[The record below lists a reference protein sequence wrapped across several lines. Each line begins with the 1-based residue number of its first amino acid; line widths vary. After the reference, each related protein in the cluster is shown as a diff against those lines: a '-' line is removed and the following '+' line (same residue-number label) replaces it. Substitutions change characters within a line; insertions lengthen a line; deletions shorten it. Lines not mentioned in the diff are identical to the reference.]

1 MPVDLLAGQNN
12 EREPIDLL
20 EHVQSTVP
28 DMPLISAKDIE
39 ERFNIIR
46 QFAGPDIEKR
56 ARDSA
61 SIAAT
66 FNIPE
71 STAFDMRDSFFQKM
85 DTTNIWDK
93 AIGSFKA
100 GWGDVYSSVGGIMKR
115 KGLAAG
121 DIYAD
126 FGERLKRAYI
136 PPSDQSEFTW
146 RKMKDPEWY
155 ATTIMRSVPFSLSL
169 IPAALVGAYA
179 AGTAGGVMGLGL
191 FGKTVLGSI
200 GGAALAR
207 PIESSFEAQ
216 GAYEEAKDRGLS
228 DDDAEIAS
236 NQVFWDNMKLGGL
249 DAAEFATA
257 FLPMGKIAGNTV
269 KRTIGKR
276 ILAATGK
283 TSAKLG
289 VVGAMET
296 MEERY
301 QEKAVMNALG
311 DPASLFDFDDP
322 RLNEAG
328 AAGAVFG
335 VGLAGAGSVWTAL
348 RDKVI
353 TTKVITTDD
362 QKVKFIY
369 DKTKKQALANGANVV
384 ESDRIALD
392 AVAATPEGKAH
403 IEKVVGDLVDLAN
416 GKPAKERTETK
427 TASDQPFIFGVN
439 EDQNGEV
446 TSFTMADPVSGET
459 FEVPALKSE
468 DKDKMTVTPDME
480 AVNAKIEEIRAGDQ
494 EDAALDKLIQ
504 GDEDV
509 DQAVERMFGEAA
521 TPEAAPAVQGTN
533 FEEEAKP
540 ETVVERVKQINE
552 KIGEK
557 GSVDLEPLVNLG
569 RSIWAE
575 GHTSIEEFTARAKE
589 LLSDVWDKVK
599 DLILQAWNVVN
610 NERGSFSTKKEYDV
624 DEVNDLLSM
633 AAKQD
638 KALEISEAPSYDEI
652 RKKAAQMA
660 WEKINKKIDFK
671 NRKENAV
678 LKRQGLDDARL
689 LPVFQAINYV
699 VEKGG
704 FDKAKLLKDYGKE
717 TVDEL
722 SKRRIGLVRENGTV
736 EHDIVAD
743 QLGYEAGDDMIN
755 DILDWKGLNAKAE
768 KQIKEFQY
776 KFGDL
781 ITASELDEF
790 NELLMAEE
798 EKIMNQLTA
807 ENRPKPAR
815 GLKTFI
821 RKKTGQVKPKDKMV
835 TEYDALVEVFRKEA
849 KIARQAFASGKKGEL
864 EKSKQ
869 KMRWLIK
876 RRKSL
881 KNVRDYFKLTDAEFM
896 SVTNR
901 RNPALMDNYEYK
913 RFLSDIEQKAI
924 ELAENR
930 QAKIELMMLI
940 ESNRLKKVD
949 NYRQAM
955 QFPTIDKMTTEQL
968 REFAKLLEP
977 FQEDDIFL
985 TKRELETVDRTD
997 LKGIKTIR
1005 EALERLAKEAG
1016 VDVEELNK
1024 VKVAALDHFRY
1035 DAALRER
1042 DPFFDVL
1049 VTRMTEA
1056 KLGAALRSH
1065 DIESKVYELAKK
1077 AYKSRERGIFARMI
1091 PQDDLIMAFLEAP
1104 ADRKVAI
1111 AEQMTP
1117 EEINY
1122 AHFIQQYFSESLD
1135 YLIATKSLERG
1146 RENYFVHIRRSFLEN
1161 LKDGGL
1167 KKAFSELFKTYQQDQ
1182 IVFNILDDDTGN
1194 ILPLE
1199 KFFQFSLQRT
1209 GTMEPTRN
1217 VTKAFLV
1224 YMHTFE
1230 KKKMFDAIIPKLDIY
1245 AQALTPI
1252 KYTPLGLE
1260 IDRSLKTFVNKWI
1273 NNKKGRR
1280 ISFDS
1285 VIRQGGPL
1293 DVGIRALRTFT
1304 TMLDLGLSPI
1314 IQGTSLL
1321 GEQVTN
1327 AEMLGTRGMAIGT
1340 ARIKTDKG
1348 KRIVAKYEAFVGRSA
1363 WEDFTAPGKEVTE
1376 RLSDMLFAGFHFS
1389 TVLANKQFLLASL
1402 SEEEWKNEEIST
1414 ERLAEMQLDMG
1425 RFRVVSGTGSLVG
1438 STSVGD
1444 AAMQYKKWAVPVART
1459 LIADGKTLM
1468 GNIKD
1473 GKPLDNRAKKELI
1486 RFAYLTGAVFIAGA
1500 MAGADDTDDDTDDE
1514 SYIGKLKARA
1524 YREAM
1529 TLTQGINPLI
1539 FVGVPRTWTWVKDTV
1554 KALKDLVI
1562 LEEYKTKEGLKGVN
1576 ELERQFTPGV
1586 VRSLPKDEEE
1596 E

>member
-46 QFAGPDIEKR
+46 QFAGTDIEKR

-121 DIYAD
+121 EIYAD

-289 VVGAMET
+289 AVGAMET

-348 RDKVI
+348 RD
-353 TTKVITTDD
+353 KVITTDD

-671 NRKENAV
+671 KRKENAA

-689 LPVFQAINYV
+689 LPAFQAINYV

-717 TVDEL
+717 TVNEL
-722 SKRRIGLVRENGTV
+722 SKCRIGLVKENGTV
-736 EHDIVAD
+736 EHDVVAD
-743 QLGYEAGDDMIN
+743 QLGYESGDDMIN

-781 ITASELDEF
+781 ITSGELDEF

-821 RKKTGQVKPKDKMV
+821 RQETGQVRPKDKMV

-896 SVTNR
+896 SVTHR

-913 RFLSDIEQKAI
+913 RFLSDVEQKAI
-924 ELAENR
+924 ELADNR

-955 QFPTIDKMTTEQL
+955 QLPTIDKMTTEQL

-1091 PQDDLIMAFLEAP
+1091 PQDDLIMAFLEAQ
-1104 ADRKVAI
+1104 ADRKAAI

-1122 AHFIQQYFSESLD
+1122 ANFMQQYFSEALN

-1444 AAMQYKKWAVPVART
+1444 VAMQYKKWAVPVART
-1459 LIADGKTLM
+1459 LIDDGEKLIRS
-1468 GNIKD
+1468 IKE
-1473 GKPLDNRAKKELI
+1473 GKPLDNRVKKEMI

-1500 MAGADDTDDDTDDE
+1500 MAGADDTDDE
-1514 SYIGKLKARA
+1514 SYIGKAKARM

-1562 LEEYKTKEGLKGVN
+1562 LEEYKTKEGLKGFN

-1586 VRSLPKDEEE
+1586 VRSLPRDEEE

>member
-46 QFAGPDIEKR
+46 QFAGTDIEKR

-121 DIYAD
+121 EIYAD

-179 AGTAGGVMGLGL
+179 AGTAGGVIGLGL

-289 VVGAMET
+289 AVGAMET

-348 RDKVI
+348 RD
-353 TTKVITTDD
+353 KVITTDD

-480 AVNAKIEEIRAGDQ
+480 AVNAKIKEIRAGDQ

-540 ETVVERVKQINE
+540 ETIVERVKQINE

-599 DLILQAWNVVN
+599 DLILQAWNVIN

-660 WEKINKKIDFK
+660 WE
-671 NRKENAV
+671 
-678 LKRQGLDDARL
+678 
-689 LPVFQAINYV
+689 
-699 VEKGG
+699 
-704 FDKAKLLKDYGKE
+704 
-717 TVDEL
+717 
-722 SKRRIGLVRENGTV
+722 
-736 EHDIVAD
+736 
-743 QLGYEAGDDMIN
+743 
-755 DILDWKGLNAKAE
+755 
-768 KQIKEFQY
+768 Y

-781 ITASELDEF
+781 ITSGELDEF

-821 RKKTGQVKPKDKMV
+821 RQETGQVRPKDKMV

-849 KIARQAFASGKKGEL
+849 KIARQEFASGKKGEL

-881 KNVRDYFKLTDAEFM
+881 KNVRDYFNLTDAEFM

-913 RFLSDIEQKAI
+913 RFLSDVEQKAI
-924 ELAENR
+924 ELADNR

-1091 PQDDLIMAFLEAP
+1091 PQDDLIMAFLEAQ

-1122 AHFIQQYFSESLD
+1122 AHFIQQYFSEALD

-1444 AAMQYKKWAVPVART
+1444 VAMQYKKWAVPVART
-1459 LIADGKTLM
+1459 LIDDGEKLIRS
-1468 GNIKD
+1468 IKE
-1473 GKPLDNRAKKELI
+1473 GKPLDNRVKKEMI

-1500 MAGADDTDDDTDDE
+1500 MAGADDTDDE
-1514 SYIGKLKARA
+1514 SYIGKAKARM

-1562 LEEYKTKEGLKGVN
+1562 LEEYKTKEGLKGFN

-1586 VRSLPKDEEE
+1586 VRSLPRDEEE

>member
-1 MPVDLLAGQNN
+1 M
-12 EREPIDLL
+12 
-20 EHVQSTVP
+20 
-28 DMPLISAKDIE
+28 
-39 ERFNIIR
+39 
-46 QFAGPDIEKR
+46 
-56 ARDSA
+56 
-61 SIAAT
+61 
-66 FNIPE
+66 
-71 STAFDMRDSFFQKM
+71 
-85 DTTNIWDK
+85 
-93 AIGSFKA
+93 
-100 GWGDVYSSVGGIMKR
+100 
-115 KGLAAG
+115 
-121 DIYAD
+121 
-126 FGERLKRAYI
+126 
-136 PPSDQSEFTW
+136 
-146 RKMKDPEWY
+146 
-155 ATTIMRSVPFSLSL
+155 
-169 IPAALVGAYA
+169 
-179 AGTAGGVMGLGL
+179 
-191 FGKTVLGSI
+191 
-200 GGAALAR
+200 
-207 PIESSFEAQ
+207 
-216 GAYEEAKDRGLS
+216 
-228 DDDAEIAS
+228 
-236 NQVFWDNMKLGGL
+236 
-249 DAAEFATA
+249 
-257 FLPMGKIAGNTV
+257 
-269 KRTIGKR
+269 
-276 ILAATGK
+276 
-283 TSAKLG
+283 AKLWES
-289 VVGAMET
+289 V
-296 MEERY
+296 
-301 QEKAVMNALG
+301 KA
-311 DPASLFDFDDP
+311 F
-322 RLNEAG
+322 NE
-328 AAGAVFG
+328 
-335 VGLAGAGSVWTAL
+335 
-348 RDKVI
+348 
-353 TTKVITTDD
+353 
-362 QKVKFIY
+362 Q
-369 DKTKKQALANGANVV
+369 
-384 ESDRIALD
+384 
-392 AVAATPEGKAH
+392 
-403 IEKVVGDLVDLAN
+403 
-416 GKPAKERTETK
+416 
-427 TASDQPFIFGVN
+427 
-439 EDQNGEV
+439 
-446 TSFTMADPVSGET
+446 
-459 FEVPALKSE
+459 
-468 DKDKMTVTPDME
+468 
-480 AVNAKIEEIRAGDQ
+480 
-494 EDAALDKLIQ
+494 
-504 GDEDV
+504 
-509 DQAVERMFGEAA
+509 
-521 TPEAAPAVQGTN
+521 
-533 FEEEAKP
+533 
-540 ETVVERVKQINE
+540 
-552 KIGEK
+552 
-557 GSVDLEPLVNLG
+557 LE
-569 RSIWAE
+569 
-575 GHTSIEEFTARAKE
+575 
-589 LLSDVWDKVK
+589 
-599 DLILQAWNVVN
+599 
-610 NERGSFSTKKEYDV
+610 ERGSFSTKKEYDV

-671 NRKENAV
+671 KRKENAA

-689 LPVFQAINYV
+689 LPAFQAINYV

-717 TVDEL
+717 TVNEL
-722 SKRRIGLVRENGTV
+722 SKCRIGLVKENGTV
-736 EHDIVAD
+736 EHDVVAD
-743 QLGYEAGDDMIN
+743 QLGYESGDDMIN

-781 ITASELDEF
+781 ITSGELDEF

-821 RKKTGQVKPKDKMV
+821 RQETGQVRPKDKMV

-896 SVTNR
+896 SVTHR

-913 RFLSDIEQKAI
+913 RFLSDVEQKAI
-924 ELAENR
+924 ELADNR

-955 QFPTIDKMTTEQL
+955 QLPTIDKMTTEQL

-1091 PQDDLIMAFLEAP
+1091 PQDDLIMAFLEAQ
-1104 ADRKVAI
+1104 ADRKAAI

-1122 AHFIQQYFSESLD
+1122 ANFMQQYFSEALN

-1252 KYTPLGLE
+1252 KYTRLGLE

-1444 AAMQYKKWAVPVART
+1444 VAMQYKKWAVPVART
-1459 LIADGKTLM
+1459 LIDDGEKLIRS
-1468 GNIKD
+1468 IKE
-1473 GKPLDNRAKKELI
+1473 GKPLDNRVKKEMI

-1500 MAGADDTDDDTDDE
+1500 MAGADDTDDE
-1514 SYIGKLKARA
+1514 SYIGKAKARM

-1562 LEEYKTKEGLKGVN
+1562 LEEYKTKEGLKGFN

-1586 VRSLPKDEEE
+1586 VRSLPRDEEE

>member
-1 MPVDLLAGQNN
+1 
-12 EREPIDLL
+12 
-20 EHVQSTVP
+20 
-28 DMPLISAKDIE
+28 
-39 ERFNIIR
+39 
-46 QFAGPDIEKR
+46 
-56 ARDSA
+56 
-61 SIAAT
+61 
-66 FNIPE
+66 
-71 STAFDMRDSFFQKM
+71 
-85 DTTNIWDK
+85 
-93 AIGSFKA
+93 
-100 GWGDVYSSVGGIMKR
+100 
-115 KGLAAG
+115 
-121 DIYAD
+121 
-126 FGERLKRAYI
+126 
-136 PPSDQSEFTW
+136 
-146 RKMKDPEWY
+146 
-155 ATTIMRSVPFSLSL
+155 
-169 IPAALVGAYA
+169 
-179 AGTAGGVMGLGL
+179 
-191 FGKTVLGSI
+191 
-200 GGAALAR
+200 
-207 PIESSFEAQ
+207 
-216 GAYEEAKDRGLS
+216 
-228 DDDAEIAS
+228 
-236 NQVFWDNMKLGGL
+236 
-249 DAAEFATA
+249 
-257 FLPMGKIAGNTV
+257 
-269 KRTIGKR
+269 
-276 ILAATGK
+276 
-283 TSAKLG
+283 
-289 VVGAMET
+289 
-296 MEERY
+296 
-301 QEKAVMNALG
+301 
-311 DPASLFDFDDP
+311 
-322 RLNEAG
+322 
-328 AAGAVFG
+328 
-335 VGLAGAGSVWTAL
+335 
-348 RDKVI
+348 
-353 TTKVITTDD
+353 
-362 QKVKFIY
+362 
-369 DKTKKQALANGANVV
+369 
-384 ESDRIALD
+384 
-392 AVAATPEGKAH
+392 
-403 IEKVVGDLVDLAN
+403 
-416 GKPAKERTETK
+416 
-427 TASDQPFIFGVN
+427 
-439 EDQNGEV
+439 
-446 TSFTMADPVSGET
+446 
-459 FEVPALKSE
+459 
-468 DKDKMTVTPDME
+468 
-480 AVNAKIEEIRAGDQ
+480 
-494 EDAALDKLIQ
+494 
-504 GDEDV
+504 
-509 DQAVERMFGEAA
+509 
-521 TPEAAPAVQGTN
+521 
-533 FEEEAKP
+533 
-540 ETVVERVKQINE
+540 
-552 KIGEK
+552 
-557 GSVDLEPLVNLG
+557 LVNLG

-671 NRKENAV
+671 KRKENAA

-689 LPVFQAINYV
+689 LPAFQAINYV

-717 TVDEL
+717 TVNEL
-722 SKRRIGLVRENGTV
+722 SKCRIGLVKENGTV
-736 EHDIVAD
+736 EHDVVAD
-743 QLGYEAGDDMIN
+743 QLGYESGDDMIN

-781 ITASELDEF
+781 ITSGELDEF

-821 RKKTGQVKPKDKMV
+821 RQETGQVRPKDKMV

-896 SVTNR
+896 SVTHR

-913 RFLSDIEQKAI
+913 RFLSDVEQKAI
-924 ELAENR
+924 ELADNR

-955 QFPTIDKMTTEQL
+955 QLPTIDKMTTEQL

-1091 PQDDLIMAFLEAP
+1091 PQDDLIMAFLEAQ
-1104 ADRKVAI
+1104 ADRKAAI

-1122 AHFIQQYFSESLD
+1122 ANFMQQYFSEALN

-1285 VIRQGGPL
+1285 VIGANVL
-1293 DVGIRALRTFT
+1293 ILFDTAT
-1304 TMLDLGLSPI
+1304 TSSP
-1314 IQGTSLL
+1314 S
-1321 GEQVTN
+1321 
-1327 AEMLGTRGMAIGT
+1327 
-1340 ARIKTDKG
+1340 
-1348 KRIVAKYEAFVGRSA
+1348 
-1363 WEDFTAPGKEVTE
+1363 
-1376 RLSDMLFAGFHFS
+1376 
-1389 TVLANKQFLLASL
+1389 
-1402 SEEEWKNEEIST
+1402 
-1414 ERLAEMQLDMG
+1414 
-1425 RFRVVSGTGSLVG
+1425 VS
-1438 STSVGD
+1438 
-1444 AAMQYKKWAVPVART
+1444 YW
-1459 LIADGKTLM
+1459 
-1468 GNIKD
+1468 
-1473 GKPLDNRAKKELI
+1473 
-1486 RFAYLTGAVFIAGA
+1486 
-1500 MAGADDTDDDTDDE
+1500 
-1514 SYIGKLKARA
+1514 
-1524 YREAM
+1524 
-1529 TLTQGINPLI
+1529 
-1539 FVGVPRTWTWVKDTV
+1539 
-1554 KALKDLVI
+1554 
-1562 LEEYKTKEGLKGVN
+1562 
-1576 ELERQFTPGV
+1576 
-1586 VRSLPKDEEE
+1586 
-1596 E
+1596 

>member
-1 MPVDLLAGQNN
+1 
-12 EREPIDLL
+12 
-20 EHVQSTVP
+20 
-28 DMPLISAKDIE
+28 
-39 ERFNIIR
+39 
-46 QFAGPDIEKR
+46 
-56 ARDSA
+56 
-61 SIAAT
+61 
-66 FNIPE
+66 
-71 STAFDMRDSFFQKM
+71 
-85 DTTNIWDK
+85 
-93 AIGSFKA
+93 
-100 GWGDVYSSVGGIMKR
+100 
-115 KGLAAG
+115 
-121 DIYAD
+121 
-126 FGERLKRAYI
+126 
-136 PPSDQSEFTW
+136 
-146 RKMKDPEWY
+146 MKDPEWY

-169 IPAALVGAYA
+169 LPAALVGAYA

-191 FGKTVLGSI
+191 FGKTVLGAI
-200 GGAALAR
+200 GGSALAR

-216 GAYEEAKDRGLS
+216 GAYEEAKDKGLS
-228 DDDAEIAS
+228 DDDAEIVA
-236 NQVFWDNMKLGGL
+236 NQVFLDNMKLSGL

-269 KRTIGKR
+269 KRAMGKR

-289 VVGAMET
+289 AVGAMEM

-311 DPASLFDFDDP
+311 DPASLFDFDNP

-335 VGLAGAGSVWTAL
+335 VGLAGTGSVWTAL
-348 RDKVI
+348 RDKV
-353 TTKVITTDD
+353 TVTDD
-362 QKVKFIY
+362 KKVKFIY
-369 DKTKKQALANGANVV
+369 DKTKKQALADGANVV
-384 ESDRIALD
+384 EAGRIALD

-403 IEKVVGDLVDLAN
+403 IERVVGDLVDLAN
-416 GKPAKERTETK
+416 GKPAKERTEAK

-459 FEVPALKSE
+459 FEVPVLKSE
-468 DKDKMTVTPDME
+468 DKDKMTVTPNME
-480 AVNAKIEEIRAGDQ
+480 AVNAKIKEIRAGDQ

-504 GDEDV
+504 SDEDV
-509 DQAVERMFGEAA
+509 DQAVERMFGEAETSQA
-521 TPEAAPAVQGTN
+521 APRSSESAKVEPAGEAKPEAKEPWQITKDEWQKEGRPYAEAKGKIDGADIIAAVNKYGKDFDHYIAVRTAKENGLPVPKNVLKDYPDLAVKNETSQSAPVGHGVITETGTAN

-540 ETVVERVKQINE
+540 ETIVERVKQINE

-575 GHTSIEEFTARAKE
+575 GHQNLEAFTARAKD

-599 DLILQAWNVVN
+599 DLILRAWNVVN

-624 DEVNDLLSM
+624 DEVNDLLNM

-671 NRKENAV
+671 KRKENAA

-689 LPVFQAINYV
+689 LPAFQAINYV

-704 FDKAKLLKDYGKE
+704 FDKAKLLKDYRKE

-722 SKRRIGLVRENGTV
+722 SKRRIGLVKENGTV
-736 EHDIVAD
+736 EHDVVAD
-743 QLGYEAGDDMIN
+743 QLGYESGDDMIN
-755 DILDWKGLNAKAE
+755 DILDWNGLNVEAE

-781 ITASELDEF
+781 ITSGELDEF

-821 RKKTGQVKPKDKMV
+821 RQKTGQVKPKDKMV
-835 TEYDALVEVFRKEA
+835 TEYDALAEAFRKEA
-849 KIARQAFASGKKGEL
+849 QIARYAFASGKKVEL
-864 EKSKQ
+864 EKSKE
-869 KMRWLIK
+869 KMRWLI
-876 RRKSL
+876 RRRQSL
-881 KNVRDYFKLTDAEFM
+881 KNVRDYFNLTDAEFM

-930 QAKIELMMLI
+930 QAKIELLMLI
-940 ESNRLKKVD
+940 ESKRLKKVD

-955 QFPTIDKMTTEQL
+955 QLPTIDKMTTDQL
-968 REFAKLLEP
+968 REFARLLEP
-977 FQEDDIFL
+977 FQDDDIFL

-1016 VDVEELNK
+1016 VSVEELDK
-1024 VKVAALDHFRY
+1024 VKVAALDQFRF
-1035 DAALRER
+1035 DTALRER

-1056 KLGAALRSH
+1056 KLGAELRAH
-1065 DIESKVYELAKK
+1065 NIESKVYELAKK
-1077 AYKSRERGIFARMI
+1077 AYKSRKRGIIARMI

-1104 ADRKVAI
+1104 ADRKAAI
-1111 AEQMTP
+1111 AEQMTT

-1122 AHFIQQYFSESLD
+1122 AHFIQQYFSEALD

-1182 IVFNILDDDTGN
+1182 MVFNILDDDTGN

-1209 GTMEPTRN
+1209 DTMDPTRN
-1217 VTKAFLV
+1217 VTKAFLTYV
-1224 YMHTFE
+1224 RTFE

-1245 AQALTPI
+1245 AQALTPT

-1260 IDRSLKTFVNKWI
+1260 IDRSLKKFVNKWI

-1314 IQGTSLL
+1314 VQIASFL
-1321 GEQVTN
+1321 GEQVAN
-1327 AEMLGTRGMAIGT
+1327 AENLGTRYMAIGT
-1340 ARIKTDKG
+1340 ARMNTDKG
-1348 KRIVAKYEAFVGRSA
+1348 KRIIAKYEAFVGRSL

-1376 RLSDMLFAGFHFS
+1376 RLSDVLFSGFHVS

-1425 RFRVVSGTGSLVG
+1425 RFRVVPGTGSLVG

-1444 AAMQYKKWAVPVART
+1444 AAMQYKKWAVPIART
-1459 LIADGKTLM
+1459 MIDDGEKLIRSIKEGKS
-1468 GNIKD
+1468 
-1473 GKPLDNRAKKELI
+1473 LDNRTKKELI
-1486 RFAYLTGAVFIAGA
+1486 RFAYLTGAVFIVGA
-1500 MAGADDTDDDTDDE
+1500 MAGADDTDDE
-1514 SYIGKLKARA
+1514 SYIGKFKARM

-1529 TLTQGINPLI
+1529 TLTQGINPLL
-1539 FVGVPRTWTWVKDTV
+1539 FVGVPRTWTWVKDTI
-1554 KALKDLVI
+1554 KALKDLVM
-1562 LEEYKTKEGLKGVN
+1562 LEEYKTKEGLKGVG
-1576 ELERQFTPGV
+1576 ELKRQFVPGV
-1586 VRSLPKDEEE
+1586 VRSLPGVEEKE
-1596 E
+1596 

>member
-46 QFAGPDIEKR
+46 QFAGTDIEKR

-121 DIYAD
+121 EIYAD

-179 AGTAGGVMGLGL
+179 AGTAGGVIGLGL

-289 VVGAMET
+289 AVGAMET

-348 RDKVI
+348 RD
-353 TTKVITTDD
+353 KVITTDD

-480 AVNAKIEEIRAGDQ
+480 AVNAKIKEIRAGDQ

-540 ETVVERVKQINE
+540 ETIVERVKQINE

-599 DLILQAWNVVN
+599 DLILQAWNVIN

-660 WEKINKKIDFK
+660 WE
-671 NRKENAV
+671 
-678 LKRQGLDDARL
+678 
-689 LPVFQAINYV
+689 
-699 VEKGG
+699 
-704 FDKAKLLKDYGKE
+704 
-717 TVDEL
+717 
-722 SKRRIGLVRENGTV
+722 
-736 EHDIVAD
+736 
-743 QLGYEAGDDMIN
+743 
-755 DILDWKGLNAKAE
+755 
-768 KQIKEFQY
+768 
-776 KFGDL
+776 
-781 ITASELDEF
+781 
-790 NELLMAEE
+790 LLMAEE

-821 RKKTGQVKPKDKMV
+821 RQETGQVRPKDKMV

-881 KNVRDYFKLTDAEFM
+881 KNVRDYFNLTDAEFM

-913 RFLSDIEQKAI
+913 RFLSDVEQKAI
-924 ELAENR
+924 ELADNR

-1091 PQDDLIMAFLEAP
+1091 PQDDLIMAFLEAQ

-1122 AHFIQQYFSESLD
+1122 AHFIQQYFSEALD

-1444 AAMQYKKWAVPVART
+1444 VAMQYKKWAVPVART
-1459 LIADGKTLM
+1459 LIDDGEKLIRS
-1468 GNIKD
+1468 IKE
-1473 GKPLDNRAKKELI
+1473 GKPLDNRVKKEMI

-1500 MAGADDTDDDTDDE
+1500 MAGADDTDDE
-1514 SYIGKLKARA
+1514 SYIGKAKARM

-1562 LEEYKTKEGLKGVN
+1562 LEEYKTKEGLKGFN

-1586 VRSLPKDEEE
+1586 VRSLPRDEEE

>member
-1 MPVDLLAGQNN
+1 MPVDLLSGQNN

-20 EHVQSTVP
+20 APTQPDAP
-28 DMPLISAKDIE
+28 DMPLISSKDIE

-46 QFAGPDIEKR
+46 QFAGPDIEKK
-56 ARDSA
+56 ARDAA

-93 AIGSFKA
+93 ATGSFKA

-115 KGLAAG
+115 KGLAVG
-121 DIYAD
+121 DTYVD

-169 IPAALVGAYA
+169 LPAALVGAYA

-191 FGKTVLGSI
+191 FGKTVLGAI
-200 GGAALAR
+200 GGSALAR

-216 GAYEEAKDRGLS
+216 GAYEEAKDKGLS
-228 DDDAEIAS
+228 DADAEIAA
-236 NQVFWDNMKLGGL
+236 NQVFLDNMKLSGL

-269 KRTIGKR
+269 KRAMGKR

-289 VVGAMET
+289 AVGAMEM

-335 VGLAGAGSVWTAL
+335 VGLAGTGSVWTAL
-348 RDKVI
+348 RDKVTI
-353 TTKVITTDD
+353 TDD
-362 QKVKFIY
+362 KKVKFIY
-369 DKTKKQALANGANVV
+369 DKTKKQALADGANVV
-384 ESDRIALD
+384 EADRLALD

-403 IEKVVGDLVDLAN
+403 IERVVGDLVDLAN
-416 GKPAKERTETK
+416 GKPAKERTEAK

-459 FEVPALKSE
+459 FEVPVLKSE
-468 DKDKMTVTPDME
+468 DKDKMTVTPNME
-480 AVNAKIEEIRAGDQ
+480 AVNAKIKEIRAGDQ

-504 GDEDV
+504 SDEDV
-509 DQAVERMFGEAA
+509 DQAVERMFGEAE
-521 TPEAAPAVQGTN
+521 TSQAAPVGHGVITETGTAN

-540 ETVVERVKQINE
+540 ETIVERVKQINE

-575 GHTSIEEFTARAKE
+575 GHQNLEAFTARAKD

-599 DLILQAWNVVN
+599 DLILRAWNVVN

-624 DEVNDLLSM
+624 DEVNDLLNM

-671 NRKENAV
+671 KRKENAA

-689 LPVFQAINYV
+689 LPAFQAINYV

-704 FDKAKLLKDYGKE
+704 FDKAKLLKDYRKE

-722 SKRRIGLVRENGTV
+722 SKRRIGLVKENGTV
-736 EHDIVAD
+736 EHDVVAD
-743 QLGYEAGDDMIN
+743 QLGYESGDDMIN
-755 DILDWKGLNAKAE
+755 DILDWKGLNVEAE

-776 KFGDL
+776 KFGNL
-781 ITASELDEF
+781 ITSGELDEF

-821 RKKTGQVKPKDKMV
+821 RQKTGQVKPKDKMV
-835 TEYDALVEVFRKEA
+835 TEYDALAEAFRKEA
-849 KIARQAFASGKKGEL
+849 QIARYAFASGKKVEL
-864 EKSKQ
+864 EKSKE
-869 KMRWLIK
+869 KMRWLI
-876 RRKSL
+876 RRRQSL
-881 KNVRDYFKLTDAEFM
+881 KNVRDYFNLTDAEFM

-930 QAKIELMMLI
+930 QAKIELLMLI
-940 ESNRLKKVD
+940 ESKRLKKVD

-955 QFPTIDKMTTEQL
+955 QLPTIDKMTTDQL
-968 REFAKLLEP
+968 REFARLLEP
-977 FQEDDIFL
+977 FQDDDIFL

-1016 VDVEELNK
+1016 VSVEELDK
-1024 VKVAALDHFRY
+1024 VKVAALDQFRF
-1035 DAALRER
+1035 DTALRER

-1056 KLGAALRSH
+1056 KLGAELRAH
-1065 DIESKVYELAKK
+1065 NIESKVYELAKK
-1077 AYKSRERGIFARMI
+1077 AYKSRKRGIIARMI

-1104 ADRKVAI
+1104 ADRKAAI
-1111 AEQMTP
+1111 AEQMTT

-1122 AHFIQQYFSESLD
+1122 AHFIQQYFSEALD

-1146 RENYFVHIRRSFLEN
+1146 RENYFVHIRLSFLEN

-1182 IVFNILDDDTGN
+1182 MVFNILDDDTGN

-1209 GTMEPTRN
+1209 DTMDPTRN
-1217 VTKAFLV
+1217 VTKAFLTYV
-1224 YMHTFE
+1224 RTFE

-1245 AQALTPI
+1245 AQALTPT

-1260 IDRSLKTFVNKWI
+1260 IDRSLKKFVNKWI

-1314 IQGTSLL
+1314 VQIASFL
-1321 GEQVTN
+1321 GEQVAN
-1327 AEMLGTRGMAIGT
+1327 AENLGTRYMAIGT
-1340 ARIKTDKG
+1340 ARMNTDKG
-1348 KRIVAKYEAFVGRSA
+1348 KRIIAKYEAFVGRSL

-1376 RLSDMLFAGFHFS
+1376 RLSDILFSGFHVS

-1425 RFRVVSGTGSLVG
+1425 RFRVVPGTGSLVG

-1444 AAMQYKKWAVPVART
+1444 AAMQYKKWAVPIART
-1459 LIADGKTLM
+1459 MIDDGEKLIRSIKEGKS
-1468 GNIKD
+1468 
-1473 GKPLDNRAKKELI
+1473 LDNRTKKELI
-1486 RFAYLTGAVFIAGA
+1486 RFAYLTGAVFIVGA
-1500 MAGADDTDDDTDDE
+1500 MAGADDTDDE
-1514 SYIGKLKARA
+1514 SYIGKFKARM

-1529 TLTQGINPLI
+1529 TLTQGINPLL
-1539 FVGVPRTWTWVKDTV
+1539 FVGVPRTWTWVKDTI
-1554 KALKDLVI
+1554 KALKDLVM
-1562 LEEYKTKEGLKGVN
+1562 LEEYKTKEGLKGVG
-1576 ELERQFTPGV
+1576 ELKRQFVPGV
-1586 VRSLPKDEEE
+1586 VRSLPGVEEKE
-1596 E
+1596 